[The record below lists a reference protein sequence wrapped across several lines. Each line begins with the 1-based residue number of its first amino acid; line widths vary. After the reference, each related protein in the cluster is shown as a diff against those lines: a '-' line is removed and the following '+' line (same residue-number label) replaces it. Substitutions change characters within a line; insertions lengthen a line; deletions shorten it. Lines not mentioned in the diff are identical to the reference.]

1 MVTSK
6 GFDCILKWHSNLHI
20 ILHESG
26 AVKPEM
32 HFSAVTQLLTGA
44 ARRGILWKK
53 DRFSEK
59 PERSGTHGTRAPL
72 HRNGTRNGGR
82 RPPKRRPKA
91 PGTLAEAA
99 APKKPRE
106 PFFRRQRRELP
117 TPGAIYCNSRA
128 RRIRTW
134 QIVVFALL
142 IVEVTVMA
150 VALNPV
156 YWIGTALLV
165 FWCVGQLFDRR
176 PARHSV
182 AAVVLYFLIA
192 VMIGIFAV
200 QELLGA

>member
-1 MVTSK
+1 MEQERPYT
-6 GFDCILKWHSNLHI
+6 
-20 ILHESG
+20 E
-26 AVKPEM
+26 AEPE
-32 HFSAVTQLLTGA
+32 TA
-44 ARRGILWKK
+44 AETVETEPKTAA
-53 DRFSEK
+53 ETVETAAET
-59 PERSGTHGTRAPL
+59 PETP
-72 HRNGTRNGGR
+72 
-82 RPPKRRPKA
+82 
-91 PGTLAEAA
+91 AEAA

-106 PFFRRQRRELP
+106 PFFRRQRRELSD
-117 TPGAIYCNSRA
+117 AWREIYCNSRA

-134 QIVVFALL
+134 QIAVFALL

-156 YWIGTALLV
+156 YWIGTGLLV

-182 AAVVLYFLIA
+182 AAVVMYFLIA

>member
-1 MVTSK
+1 MEQERPYT
-6 GFDCILKWHSNLHI
+6 
-20 ILHESG
+20 E
-26 AVKPEM
+26 AEPE
-32 HFSAVTQLLTGA
+32 TA
-44 ARRGILWKK
+44 A
-53 DRFSEK
+53 
-59 PERSGTHGTRAPL
+59 GTAETMTETVVETTEAP
-72 HRNGTRNGGR
+72 
-82 RPPKRRPKA
+82 
-91 PGTLAEAA
+91 AEAA

-106 PFFRRQRRELP
+106 PFFRRQRRELSD
-117 TPGAIYCNSRA
+117 AWREIYCNSRA

-134 QIVVFALL
+134 QIAVFALL

-156 YWIGTALLV
+156 YWIGTGLLM

-192 VMIGIFAV
+192 VMIGVFAV

>member
-1 MVTSK
+1 MEQERPYT
-6 GFDCILKWHSNLHI
+6 
-20 ILHESG
+20 ETE
-26 AVKPEM
+26 PE
-32 HFSAVTQLLTGA
+32 TA
-44 ARRGILWKK
+44 A
-53 DRFSEK
+53 ETVETAAET
-59 PERSGTHGTRAPL
+59 PETP
-72 HRNGTRNGGR
+72 
-82 RPPKRRPKA
+82 
-91 PGTLAEAA
+91 AEAA

-106 PFFRRQRRELP
+106 SFFRRPRRALSDAWRE
-117 TPGAIYCNSRA
+117 IYCNSRA

-134 QIVVFALL
+134 QIAVFALL

-165 FWCVGQLFDRR
+165 FWCAGQLFDRR

-192 VMIGIFAV
+192 VMIGVFAV

>member
-1 MVTSK
+1 MEQERPYT
-6 GFDCILKWHSNLHI
+6 
-20 ILHESG
+20 E
-26 AVKPEM
+26 AEPE
-32 HFSAVTQLLTGA
+32 TA
-44 ARRGILWKK
+44 A
-53 DRFSEK
+53 
-59 PERSGTHGTRAPL
+59 GTAETITETVVETTEAP
-72 HRNGTRNGGR
+72 
-82 RPPKRRPKA
+82 
-91 PGTLAEAA
+91 AEAA

-106 PFFRRQRRELP
+106 SFFRRQRRELSD
-117 TPGAIYCNSRA
+117 AWREIYCNSRA

-182 AAVVLYFLIA
+182 AAVVMYFLIA
-192 VMIGIFAV
+192 VMIGVFAV
-200 QELLGA
+200 QELLV

>member
-1 MVTSK
+1 MEQERPYT
-6 GFDCILKWHSNLHI
+6 
-20 ILHESG
+20 ETE
-26 AVKPEM
+26 PETV
-32 HFSAVTQLLTGA
+32 AETVETEPETVAETVETA
-44 ARRGILWKK
+44 A
-53 DRFSEK
+53 ET
-59 PERSGTHGTRAPL
+59 PETP
-72 HRNGTRNGGR
+72 
-82 RPPKRRPKA
+82 
-91 PGTLAEAA
+91 AEAA

-106 PFFRRQRRELP
+106 SFFRRQRRELSD
-117 TPGAIYCNSRA
+117 AWREIYCNSRA

-134 QIVVFALL
+134 QIAVFALL

-156 YWIGTALLV
+156 YWIGTGLLV

-182 AAVVLYFLIA
+182 AAVVMYFIIA

>member
-1 MVTSK
+1 MEQERPYT
-6 GFDCILKWHSNLHI
+6 
-20 ILHESG
+20 ETE
-26 AVKPEM
+26 PETV
-32 HFSAVTQLLTGA
+32 AETVETEPETVAETVETA
-44 ARRGILWKK
+44 A
-53 DRFSEK
+53 ET
-59 PERSGTHGTRAPL
+59 PETP
-72 HRNGTRNGGR
+72 
-82 RPPKRRPKA
+82 
-91 PGTLAEAA
+91 AEAA

-106 PFFRRQRRELP
+106 SFFRRQRRELSD
-117 TPGAIYCNSRA
+117 AWREIYCNSRA

-134 QIVVFALL
+134 QIAVFALL

-156 YWIGTALLV
+156 YWIGTGLLV

-182 AAVVLYFLIA
+182 VMYFLIA

>member
-1 MVTSK
+1 MEQERPYT
-6 GFDCILKWHSNLHI
+6 
-20 ILHESG
+20 E
-26 AVKPEM
+26 AEPE
-32 HFSAVTQLLTGA
+32 TA
-44 ARRGILWKK
+44 A
-53 DRFSEK
+53 ETAA
-59 PERSGTHGTRAPL
+59 ETVETA
-72 HRNGTRNGGR
+72 
-82 RPPKRRPKA
+82 
-91 PGTLAEAA
+91 AEAPAEASDA

-106 PFFRRQRRELP
+106 SFFRRQRRELAD
-117 TPGAIYCNSRA
+117 TWREIYCNSRA

-156 YWIGTALLV
+156 YWIGTGLLT

-182 AAVVLYFLIA
+182 GAIVMYFLIA